1 MEVSMELVYPSKER
15 NVLLNPRRV
24 TI

>member
-1 MEVSMELVYPSKER
+1 MEVSMELVYPSKGR